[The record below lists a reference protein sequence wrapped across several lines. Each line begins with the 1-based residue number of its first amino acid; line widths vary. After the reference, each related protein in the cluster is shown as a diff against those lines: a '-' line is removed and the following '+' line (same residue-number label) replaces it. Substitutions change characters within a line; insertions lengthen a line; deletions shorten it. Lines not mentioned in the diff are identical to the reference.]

1 MAISYFLFIGL
12 DLSQEYIY
20 SLAAYHK
27 FTQLVSVP
35 GKEGHI
41 CVTVFIRINTPGGFE
56 FSKGEGGG
64 GGVTLTDKKDQL
76 SSPVAMGDNEN
87 LQP

>member
-12 DLSQEYIY
+12 ELSQEYIY

-41 CVTVFIRINTPGGFE
+41 CVTIFIRINTPGGLNFQKE
-56 FSKGEGGG
+56 RGGW
-64 GGVTLTDKKDQL
+64 L
-76 SSPVAMGDNEN
+76 
-87 LQP
+87 